1 MNRVAEFQWQDAVQ
15 DAVHE
20 RDPAK
25 LEAKINTAEIAIFRR
40 IHTFRSLRGDVE
52 GQALFDALRTIR
64 LLRNLARQ
72 SRSGTTSFASWT
84 QTIDSHTQMS

>member
-1 MNRVAEFQWQDAVQ
+1 MNRAAEFQWQ

-25 LEAKINTAEIAIFRR
+25 PEAKIKRAEIAIFRR
-40 IHTFRSLRGDVE
+40 IHTFGSLRGAVE
-52 GQALFDALRTIR
+52 GQALFDPLRTIR
-64 LLRNLARQ
+64 LLKNVARQ